1 MLKSIFFRGYDM
13 PIKDYYKIL
22 GVSPGADEAAIKK
35 SFRSLAKQ
43 YHPDANPGN
52 KAAEEKFKEISEA
65 YEVLTNKEK
74 RAKYEQLKDAQSRG
88 FDFSQYAGRGHGQ
101 PSQGAGQGQDFSEM
115 FGDIFS
121 GRGSSKAGGF
131 EDLFD
136 MFFDQGPKRGFSQ
149 AEYTQEGRGAKGEDV
164 NIRIEI
170 PFALAMEGGE
180 TIIKVPRAIDCTRCR
195 GTGAEPG
202 AQVSQCEACHGAGTM
217 QFSQG
222 GFVVNKTC
230 PRCGGKGSTITD
242 FCHECKGSGESQ
254 EIRKI
259 RIHIPEGVK
268 EGEKIRIKGEGNM
281 RSWNKERGDLYVIF
295 KVEKSDTFERK
306 GDDVYFSVKVNMA
319 QAILGGHMEVPT
331 PDGNIEI
338 KIPVGIQSG
347 TSIKMSGHGA
357 KNIKTGKKGN
367 FYVQVEVETPKAESE
382 EEKELIKNWAK
393 IKKWDV

>member
-1 MLKSIFFRGYDM
+1 M
-13 PIKDYYKIL
+13 PIKDYFKVL
-22 GVSPGADEAAIKK
+22 NVPEGSDEATIKK
-35 SFRSLAKQ
+35 SFRNLAKQ

-74 RAKYEQLKDAQSRG
+74 REKYEQLKDAQSRG
-88 FDFSQYAGRGHGQ
+88 FDFSQYQNRGRSGG
-101 PSQGAGQGQDFSEM
+101 GAQQGQDFSDI

-121 GRGSSKAGGF
+121 GRGGSKAGGF

-136 MFFDQGPKRGFSQ
+136 MFFDQGPRRGFSQ
-149 AEYTQEGRGAKGEDV
+149 TEYTQEGRGPKGQDI

-180 TIIKVPRAIDCTRCR
+180 TIIKVPRAVDCGRCR

-202 AQVSQCEACHGAGTM
+202 AQVTQCEACHGAGQM

-242 FCHECKGSGESQ
+242 YCHECKGSGETQ
-254 EIRKI
+254 EIKKI

-268 EGEKIRIKGEGNM
+268 EGEKIRIKNEGNM

-295 KVEKSDTFERK
+295 RVEKSDTFERK
-306 GDDVYFSVKVNMA
+306 GDDIYFSMKVNMA
-319 QAILGGHMEVPT
+319 QAVLGGHLEVPT
-331 PDGNIEI
+331 TEGNVEI
-338 KIPVGIQSG
+338 KIPSGIQSG
-347 TSIKMSGHGA
+347 TTIKMTGYGA

-367 FYVQVEVETPKAESE
+367 FYVKVEVETPKAESN
-382 EEKELIKNWAK
+382 EEKELIKKFAK
-393 IKKWDV
+393 LKKWEL

>member
-1 MLKSIFFRGYDM
+1 M

-22 GVSPGADEAAIKK
+22 GVTEKSTEAEIKK

-52 KAAEEKFKEISEA
+52 KASEEKFKEISEA
-65 YEVLTNKEK
+65 YEVLTDKDK
-74 RAKYEQLKDAQSRG
+74 RAKYEQVKDAQNHG
-88 FDFSQYAGRGHGQ
+88 YDFSQYAGKGRT
-101 PSQGAGQGQDFSEM
+101 SQGAGQGQDFSEM

-149 AEYTQEGRGAKGEDV
+149 TEYTQEGSGAKGQDV

-180 TIIKVPRAIDCTRCR
+180 TIIKVPRAVDCARCR
-195 GTGAEPG
+195 GIGAEPG
-202 AQVSQCEACHGAGTM
+202 AQVTQCEACHGAGAM

-230 PRCGGKGSTITD
+230 PRCGGKGTTITD
-242 FCHECKGSGESQ
+242 YCHECGGSGEKQ

-259 RIHIPEGVK
+259 RIHIPAGVK
-268 EGEKIRIKGEGNM
+268 EGEKIKIKNEGNM

-295 KVEKSDTFERK
+295 KVEKSDIFERK
-306 GDDVYFSVKVNMA
+306 GDDIYFSIKINMA
-319 QAILGGHMEVPT
+319 QAILGGHVEVPT

-338 KIPVGIQSG
+338 KVPVGIQSG
-347 TSIKMSGHGA
+347 TSIKMTGHGA

-367 FYVQVEVETPKAESE
+367 FYVKVEVETPKAEND
-382 EEKELIKNWAK
+382 EEKELINKFAK
-393 IKKWDV
+393 IKNWKL

>member
-1 MLKSIFFRGYDM
+1 M
-13 PIKDYYKIL
+13 PIKDYFKVL
-22 GVSPGADEAAIKK
+22 GVPEGSDEAAIKK
-35 SFRSLAKQ
+35 SFRNLAKQ

-74 RAKYEQLKDAQSRG
+74 REKYEQLKDAQSRG
-88 FDFSQYAGRGHGQ
+88 FDFSQYQNRGQSGRA
-101 PSQGAGQGQDFSEM
+101 SQGQDFSEM

-121 GRGSSKAGGF
+121 GRGGSKAGGF

-136 MFFDQGPKRGFSQ
+136 MFFDQGPRRGFSQ
-149 AEYTQEGRGAKGEDV
+149 AEYTQEGRGAKGQDI

-180 TIIKVPRAIDCTRCR
+180 TIIKVPRAVDCSRCR

-202 AQVSQCEACHGAGTM
+202 AQVTPCEACHGAGQM

-242 FCHECKGSGESQ
+242 FCHECKGSGETQ
-254 EIRKI
+254 EIKKI

-268 EGEKIRIKGEGNM
+268 EGEKIRIKNEGNM

-295 KVEKSDTFERK
+295 RVEKSDTFERK
-306 GDDVYFSVKVNMA
+306 GDDIYFSVRVNMA
-319 QAILGGHMEVPT
+319 QAILGGNLEVPT

-338 KIPVGIQSG
+338 KLPAAIQSG
-347 TSIKMSGHGA
+347 TSIKMTGHGA

-367 FYVQVEVETPKAESE
+367 FYVKVEVETPKAESN
-382 EEKELIKNWAK
+382 EEKELIKKFAK
-393 IKKWDV
+393 IKKWDL